1 MSLSDLIAAD
11 VAGVFLNA
19 DDFAVEVR
27 QYVGGESSNQR
38 RLTGIVTWYPTAEMD
53 DRGRATKR
61 RGELL
66 LSSDAVVTVRDAFR
80 IGDDLA
86 QVEAIDQKQDG
97 ALIVRLTQ
105 TIPETRGAKPVRVS
119 DL

>member
-11 VAGVFLNA
+11 VAAVFLNA

-27 QYVGGESSNQR
+27 QYVGGEQSIQR
-38 RLTGIVTWYPTAEMD
+38 RVTGVVTWYPTAEMD

-86 QVEAIDQKQDG
+86 QVEAVGQKQDG
-97 ALIVRLTQ
+97 AVVVQITQ
-105 TIPETRGAKPVRVS
+105 TLPETRGAKPVRAS
-119 DL
+119 DI